1 MKRET
6 TEQTIKNVGERLK
19 NVRHYLRMTQR
30 QVAEETNTSVLTVS
44 KVENGNAVRSNSFIR
59 LMCFYAQY
67 ISVDCL
73 LAKDFSVANAEN
85 SAKCYHSMPQ

>member
-44 KVENGNAVRSNSFIR
+44 KVENGNAVSSNSFIR

-73 LAKDFSVANAEN
+73 LAKEFSIAYAEN
-85 SAKCYHSMPQ
+85 SAKCFHSMSQ